1 MTMAVQ
7 VVWWCWKVIM
17 RMVVVMSDGDNSWR
31 DYNNGSNNA
40 GKFATKGSTWW
51 RDMLKICGEEEGWFE
66 TQLGKRM
73 EEGDNTN
80 FWEHKW
86 IRAGQTL
93 KSKYQR
99 LFTVSTQQH
108 SLVKEVG
115 EWDATHWIWQLNWRR
130 NLFDWEKLQLENLM
144 QDINF
149 VPLEKGRKDS

>member
-1 MTMAVQ
+1 
-7 VVWWCWKVIM
+7 
-17 RMVVVMSDGDNSWR
+17 
-31 DYNNGSNNA
+31 
-40 GKFATKGSTWW
+40 
-51 RDMLKICGEEEGWFE
+51 MLKICGEEEGWFE

-73 EEGDNTN
+73 EEGYNTN